1 MYRSLLSLAVVGTLA
16 VAGCSSG
23 DDSPADDG
31 GGAGT
36 VAAQADTGDQSDNAG
51 DSAEQ
56 QALLGVTVSGPPGTV
71 VELSAVAVAQG
82 EEQPPLEWVFTIED
96 EEERFLFSGFVE
108 SAVATFEVTEGGPA
122 VVSTIT
128 GAAVDPENPF
138 AGVDVLQ
145 TFETAEAE
153 LGEPV
158 ELALPS

>member
-1 MYRSLLSLAVVGTLA
+1 MRRSLLALAVVCTLT
-16 VAGCSSG
+16 VAACSSG
-23 DDSPADDG
+23 DDSQADDAG
-31 GGAGT
+31 GPGT
-36 VAAQADTGDQSDNAG
+36 VAGQADTGDQSDNSG

-71 VELSAVAVAQG
+71 VELSAITVAQG
-82 EEQPPLEWVFTIED
+82 QEQEPVDWVFTIED
-96 EEERFLFSGFVE
+96 QEERFLFSVFIE
-108 SAVATFEVTEGGPA
+108 SAVVTFEVTEGGPA

-145 TFETAEAE
+145 TFETADAV

-158 ELALPS
+158 ELAMP

>member
-1 MYRSLLSLAVVGTLA
+1 MHRTLLALAVVGTLT
-16 VAGCSSG
+16 VAACSSG
-23 DDSPADDG
+23 DDSQADD
-31 GGAGT
+31 AGDRGT
-36 VAAQADTGDQSDNAG
+36 AAGQADTGDQNDSSG
-51 DSAEQ
+51 DPAEQ

-71 VELSAVAVAQG
+71 VELSAVTVAQG

-96 EEERFLFSGFVE
+96 EEERLLFSVFVE

-128 GAAVDPENPF
+128 AAAVEPENPF

-145 TFETAEAE
+145 TFETAEVE

-158 ELALPS
+158 ELALP